1 MDNFCFNKFLNII
14 KRMVKHNVKV
24 VIRTRP
30 TANFAS
36 KNLQIDTTSNHMNVN
51 IPKDEHGGHVNNQQ
65 ESWRFK
71 FDKILHNSSQEDVF
85 DSCCK
90 DIVKS
95 VVDGFNGTVLVY
107 GQTGAGKTF
116 TMSGSV

>member
-1 MDNFCFNKFLNII
+1 
-14 KRMVKHNVKV
+14 MVKHNVKV

-36 KNLQIDTTSNHMNVN
+36 KNLYIDPATHVSQVSFSLLKHINVN

-71 FDKILHNSSQEDVF
+71 FDKLLHNSSQEDVF
-85 DSCCK
+85 DATSR

-95 VVDGFNGTVLVY
+95 VVDGFNGTVMVY
-107 GQTGAGKTF
+107 G
-116 TMSGSV
+116 